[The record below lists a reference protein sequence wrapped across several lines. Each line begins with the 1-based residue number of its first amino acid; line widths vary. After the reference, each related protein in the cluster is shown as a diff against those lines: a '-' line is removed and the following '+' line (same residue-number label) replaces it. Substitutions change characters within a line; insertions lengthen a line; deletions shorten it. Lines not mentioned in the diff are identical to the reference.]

1 MDNQNND
8 QNNNTLLP
16 SYAKHDGNTLLPSY
30 AKHDGNTLLPSYAKH
45 DCNTLLPSY
54 AKHDGNT
61 LEQTDE
67 NNIIIRNID
76 LFCKFYSEKVL
87 INNIKNISRYD
98 VLRTQPRLSKEFID
112 NYILTDDDDDITIET
127 LYNYQPYY
135 FVNK

>member
-1 MDNQNND
+1 MDNENNNQN
-8 QNNNTLLP
+8 NNNTLLP
-16 SYAKHDGNTLLPSY
+16 SCAKHDDNTLLPSC
-30 AKHDGNTLLPSYAKH
+30 AKHV
-45 DCNTLLPSY
+45 CNSP
-54 AKHDGNT
+54 
-61 LEQTDE
+61 EQTYE

-112 NYILTDDDDDITIET
+112 NYILTDDDDDDDITIET

>member
-8 QNNNTLLP
+8 QNN
-16 SYAKHDGNTLLPSY
+16 NTLLPSY

-54 AKHDGNT
+54 AKHDCNT

-98 VLRTQPRLSKEFID
+98 ILRTQPRLSKEFID
-112 NYILTDDDDDITIET
+112 NYILTDDDDDDDITIET

>member
-1 MDNQNND
+1 MDNENNNQNNND
-8 QNNNTLLP
+8 TILP
-16 SYAKHDGNTLLPSY
+16 SCAKHV
-30 AKHDGNTLLPSYAKH
+30 
-45 DCNTLLPSY
+45 CNSP
-54 AKHDGNT
+54 
-61 LEQTDE
+61 EQTDE

-112 NYILTDDDDDITIET
+112 NYILTDDDDDDDDDDITIET

>member
-1 MDNQNND
+1 MTNYNYKYYFMDNENND

-16 SYAKHDGNTLLPSY
+16 SCAKHDSNTLLASCAKHDGDTP
-30 AKHDGNTLLPSYAKH
+30 
-45 DCNTLLPSY
+45 
-54 AKHDGNT
+54 
-61 LEQTDE
+61 EQTDE

-87 INNIKNISRYD
+87 INNIKHISKYD

-112 NYILTDDDDDITIET
+112 NYILTDDDDDDDITIET

>member
-8 QNNNTLLP
+8 QNN
-16 SYAKHDGNTLLPSY
+16 
-30 AKHDGNTLLPSYAKH
+30 
-45 DCNTLLPSY
+45 NTLLPSY

-98 VLRTQPRLSKEFID
+98 ILRTQPRLSKEFID
-112 NYILTDDDDDITIET
+112 NYILTDDDDDDDITIET

>member
-16 SYAKHDGNTLLPSY
+16 SCAKHDGNTLLPSY
-30 AKHDGNTLLPSYAKH
+30 AKHDG
-45 DCNTLLPSY
+45 NTLLPSY

-112 NYILTDDDDDITIET
+112 NYILTDDDDDDDITIET